1 MIYNLHTLIYNLHIL
16 IYNLHT
22 LIHNLDTLFCFT
34 QKLTHLNLHGCSRLS
49 GKCLDEV
56 LPELSSLKSLN
67 LSHCP
72 SCSDRLLIEF
82 GKRSVNIQEL
92 LVESCNGVTDAGIK
106 AIISSNKQSS
116 DQIGCLDIRHLNVSS
131 SSVSTKSLWLI
142 LLGLPKLRKLSFS
155 NIQSGL
161 DENCLTLSDNL
172 LELENLNISYTYISS
187 SNIKWLYERCPRLA
201 EVTMNC
207 SFELQGSILQHL
219 TCLTR
224 LTSLNLEGACSE
236 LHFEHVAKFLVQ
248 RGNQLTSLN
257 ASGIAG
263 VQISVLCLYCQ
274 ALKDLVLA
282 DCQNLDASIPT
293 WSALTEKQRKHIGKS
308 EEFGDLYFSDFCK
321 LQHLNLNHT
330 TFSIHSTEIEQQLL
344 FKLLASHET
353 LQKLLLKGVI
363 GVDDEVLQ
371 NFLESSSN
379 AKLCTLNL
387 SGCENITIAS
397 VYKVLES
404 CNNLRLLD
412 LSHCW
417 HVGQSDVSTINVQMK
432 KSGNPLEII
441 WV

>member
-1 MIYNLHTLIYNLHIL
+1 M
-16 IYNLHT
+16 
-22 LIHNLDTLFCFT
+22 
-34 QKLTHLNLHGCSRLS
+34 S

-72 SCSDRLLIEF
+72 SCSDHLLIEF
-82 GKRSVNIQEL
+82 GKRSLNIQEL

-106 AIISSNKQSS
+106 ALISGNELQPS
-116 DQIGCLDIRHLNVSS
+116 DQIGCLDICHLNVSS
-131 SSVSTKSLWLI
+131 TSVSTKSLWLI
-142 LLGLPKLRKLSFS
+142 LLGLPRLRKLSFS
-155 NIQSGL
+155 NVQSGI
-161 DENCLTLSDNL
+161 DENCLISSDKL
-172 LELENLNISYTYISS
+172 LELENLNMSYTYISS
-187 SNIKWLYERCPRLA
+187 SNIKWLYERCQKLV

-207 SFELQGSILQHL
+207 SFELQGRFLQHL
-219 TCLTR
+219 VCLTY
-224 LTSLNLEGACSE
+224 LTSLNMEGASSE

-282 DCQNLDASIPT
+282 DCQNVDASMPT
-293 WSALTEKQRKHIGKS
+293 WSALTEKQRKHIGKND
-308 EEFGDLYFSDFCK
+308 ELGDLYFSDFCE
-321 LQHLNLNHT
+321 LQHLNLNQT

-344 FKLLASHET
+344 FKLLTSHKA
-353 LQKLLLKGVI
+353 LQRLLLKGVT
-363 GVDDEVLQ
+363 GVDDEMLQ
-371 NFLESSSN
+371 NVFESSSSV
-379 AKLCTLNL
+379 KLCTLNL
-387 SGCENITIAS
+387 SGCEHITIAS
-397 VYKVLES
+397 IYKVLES
-404 CNNLRLLD
+404 CNNLRFLD

-417 HVGQSDVSTINVQMK
+417 HVQQSDVSTINKQLK